1 MAMPG
6 DMVAATTWQA
16 PAGLWTGGT
25 GRMAK
30 GANLQNGEREL
41 RAARATGW
49 RLFLA
54 VGIFSAVVNLLM
66 LTGPLFM
73 LQVYDRVLASR
84 SVETLTA
91 LFVLVI
97 FLFLLMGVIDS
108 IRGRVMGRVA
118 ARFQD
123 RMEGRVFNAALREGA
138 LRGDEAAA
146 TAGGMRDLDSVQR
159 LIASPVALAFFDLP
173 WAPLFLAAVYIF
185 HPVLGIVATV
195 GGAILVG
202 TTILN
207 RVLTKTP
214 LQGSAH
220 AGAQA
225 QRMADLYRDEGEV
238 IGALGMR
245 GATFARW
252 RIARAESQNN
262 AVRAGDLSSGFSVF
276 SRTFRLFLQ
285 SAMLAAGAWLVLRQE
300 LTPGAMIASS
310 IVMGR
315 ALAPVDQL
323 VGGWPS
329 VQAAQDG
336 WARLAGLLSRQP
348 ADVPRT
354 PLPRPEGRLEVRN
367 LSVAPPGES
376 QATLRGV
383 SFGVAPGT
391 ALGVIGPSGAGKS
404 TLARAVIG
412 AWPVGAGSIRL
423 GGATLDQYDP
433 DVLGALIGY
442 LPQQVTLFDGTI
454 ADNIARLSDRP
465 DPDRVVRA
473 AQAAAAH
480 QMILDLP
487 QGYDTRIS
495 QTAGRLS
502 GGQIQRIGLARA
514 LYPDPV
520 LLVLD
525 EPNSNLDNQGSE
537 ALNQAIRRIKAQGGA
552 VIIMAHRPA
561 AINECE
567 NLLVLE
573 SGVRRAF
580 GPRDKVLEQMV
591 QNSAQIRQAQ
601 SAGQGG
607 GVA

>member
-1 MAMPG
+1 MAMG
-6 DMVAATTWQA
+6 AQFV
-16 PAGLWTGGT
+16 GG
-25 GRMAK
+25 A
-30 GANLQNGEREL
+30 REL
-41 RAARATGW
+41 RQARATGW

-91 LFVLVI
+91 LFVLVV
-97 FLFLLMGVIDS
+97 FLFLLMGVIDV

-123 RMEGRVFNAALREGA
+123 QMEGRVFDAALREGA
-138 LRGDEAAA
+138 LRGDEAQA

-159 LIASPVALAFFDLP
+159 LIGSPVMLAFFDLP
-173 WAPLFLAAVYIF
+173 WAPLFLAAIFVF

-195 GGAILVG
+195 GGVILVA

-207 RVLTKTP
+207 RVLTRAP
-214 LQGSAH
+214 LQGSVQ
-220 AGAQA
+220 AGGQA
-225 QRMADLYRDEGEV
+225 QRMSDLYRDEGEV

-252 RIARAESQNN
+252 RLARSEAQDNT
-262 AVRAGDLSSGFSVF
+262 VRAADVTAGFTVF

-323 VGGWPS
+323 VGGWPA

-348 ADVPRT
+348 ADAPRT
-354 PLPRPEGRLEVRN
+354 ALPRPEARLEVRN
-367 LSVAPPGES
+367 LTVAPPGEG
-376 QATLRGV
+376 QATLRAV

-404 TLARAVIG
+404 TLARALIG
-412 AWPVGAGSIRL
+412 AWPVGGGSIRL
-423 GGATLDQYDP
+423 GGATLDQYHP

-454 ADNIARLSDRP
+454 AENIARLSTSP
-465 DPDRVVRA
+465 DPDRVVQA
-473 AQAAAAH
+473 ARAAAAH

-502 GGQIQRIGLARA
+502 GGQVQRIGLARA

-537 ALNQAIRRIKAQGGA
+537 ALNQAIRRLKAQGGA

-561 AINECE
+561 AISECDT
-567 NLLVLE
+567 LLVLE
-573 SGVRRAF
+573 GGMRRAF
-580 GPRDKVLEQMV
+580 GPRDQVLEQMV

-601 SAGQGG
+601 SAGQAG